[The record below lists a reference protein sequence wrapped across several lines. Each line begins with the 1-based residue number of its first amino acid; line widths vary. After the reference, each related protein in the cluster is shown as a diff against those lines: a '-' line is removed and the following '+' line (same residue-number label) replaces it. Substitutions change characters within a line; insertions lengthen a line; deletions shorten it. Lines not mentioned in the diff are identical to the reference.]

1 MQQVKIR
8 LIPLLLIGIILSSTR
23 FVIAA
28 SSDLSV
34 KLGQP
39 KSPTNQNSFPL
50 SFVALDVLDRPIT
63 VKCFKKAPGDS
74 VYSQFDSDKILNSG
88 GNSGSC
94 AVDSA
99 VLTAAGSYSFY
110 ASATAGTDE
119 VNSQIVSVDFNT
131 SGPGTPHS
139 FSKEKITDCVYRVK
153 FKTAD
158 DGDKTIKVEL
168 FRSETTTISIDGTG
182 RVATLFIGS
191 NQDGQI
197 DTGIPDCGK
206 NYYFVLRAVDSSDNV
221 SSLVGDGYTKIITQ
235 STQSTTSETPS
246 GALVVSNNSQVPLP
260 SNQEDISTGTQS
272 EDKTTEE
279 IITITP
285 SSTVL
290 GATDSPQNT
299 YVKLAFFLSVLLAG
313 YFLYRSYTKA
323 RR

>member
-168 FRSETTTISIDGTG
+168 FRSETTTISIDGT
-182 RVATLFIGS
+182 
-191 NQDGQI
+191 
-197 DTGIPDCGK
+197 
-206 NYYFVLRAVDSSDNV
+206 FVLRAVDSSDNV